1 MRKAVF
7 PRSVGVLGSG
17 FLAAAVTG
25 RLLDR
30 LPAGTNVT
38 VYGRDQHVLGLQLEL
53 GALRAASPADL
64 AARSECVLVITDSAD
79 EVERQLN
86 GPNGLQAGVHSPTTA
101 IIGTVV
107 PPARLSALSDRVIVQ
122 TAGRLR
128 LVDAPLAGPRSAV
141 TRGELFISVGTTP
154 SRFAE
159 VEPVLALLGPCS
171 RVGGLGTAQVA
182 HACRQLVSAATA
194 IGMSEATM
202 IAERA
207 GLDAAALG
215 VSRGQ
220 PLLRD
225 TTPDLAAG
233 VLLAPL
239 LVAADAA
246 DRGGVQANLVD
257 QLRRVADQVAAAG
270 LSDQD
275 LSTAYRI
282 LAAKLLS
289 GELQNHNHQN
299 DDHQNADDRADQS
312 AVHGPSSPD
321 GSLQATT

>member
-1 MRKAVF
+1 M
-7 PRSVGVLGSG
+7 
-17 FLAAAVTG
+17 
-25 RLLDR
+25 
-30 LPAGTNVT
+30 
-38 VYGRDQHVLGLQLEL
+38 
-53 GALRAASPADL
+53 
-64 AARSECVLVITDSAD
+64 ITDSAD

-128 LVDAPLAGPRSAV
+128 LVDAPLNGPRSAAV
-141 TRGELFISVGTTP
+141 RGELSISVGTTP
-154 SRFAE
+154 SRFSQ
-159 VEPVLALLGPCS
+159 VEPVLALLGQCV

-207 GLDAAALG
+207 GLDTAALWI
-215 VSRGQ
+215 SRGQ
-220 PLLRD
+220 PLPRD
-225 TTPDLAAG
+225 TTPDLTAG

-239 LVAADAA
+239 LS
-246 DRGGVQANLVD
+246 RPM
-257 QLRRVADQVAAAG
+257 RRTAVGFRPAWWTNFGAWPIRWRRLG
-270 LSDQD
+270 
-275 LSTAYRI
+275 STARI
-282 LAAKLLS
+282 S
-289 GELQNHNHQN
+289 VRRTG
-299 DDHQNADDRADQS
+299 S
-312 AVHGPSSPD
+312 WPPSSSQVSCRITITKTMITRMPMIVPISPRFIVPPLVT

>member
-30 LPAGTNVT
+30 LPPGTNVT

-53 GALRAASPADL
+53 GAARAASPADL
-64 AARSECVLVITDSAD
+64 AARSECVLVITDSAE

-86 GPNGLQAGVHSPTTA
+86 GPNGVQAGVHSPTTA

-107 PPARLSALSDRVIVQ
+107 PPARLSALSDRVTVQ

-128 LVDAPLAGPRSAV
+128 LVDAPLGGPRSAAA
-141 TRGELFISVGTTP
+141 RGELSISVGTTP
-154 SRFAE
+154 SRFAQ
-159 VEPVLALLGPCS
+159 VEPVLALLGECV
-171 RVGGLGTAQVA
+171 RVGGLGAAQVA

-215 VSRGQ
+215 LTRGQ
-220 PLLRD
+220 PLSRD
-225 TTPDLAAG
+225 TTPDLTAG

-239 LVAADAA
+239 LIAADAA
-246 DRGGVQANLVD
+246 DRGGVQVSLVD
-257 QLRRVADQVAAAG
+257 QLRRVADQVTAAG
-270 LSDQD
+270 LDDQD

-282 LAAKLLS
+282 LAAKQFS
-289 GELQNHNHQN
+289 GELQNHNH
-299 DDHQNADDRADQS
+299 
-312 AVHGPSSPD
+312 
-321 GSLQATT
+321 